1 MPAGRQEWD
10 AQGRLTLD
18 LTDRLGK
25 MVAKG
30 QVSFSQSVNAATISV
45 PGVVDSEEFYVSCT
59 GWVVCR
65 LNNGSITLSRY
76 EYASVNEVQYWTVI
90 RQ

>member
-25 MVAKG
+25 MVGKG
-30 QVSFSQSVNAATISV
+30 EVSFSQSVNAATIFV
-45 PGVVDSEEFYVSCT
+45 PGVVDSAEFYVSCT
-59 GWVVCR
+59 GRVVCR
-65 LNNGSITLSRY
+65 LGNGSITLSRY
-76 EYASVNEVQYWTVI
+76 DYSSVNEVQYWTVI

>member
-10 AQGRLTLD
+10 ALGRMTLD

-30 QVSFSQSVNAATISV
+30 EISFSQSVNVGTITV

-76 EYASVNEVQYWTVI
+76 DYSSVDEVQYWTVV